1 MHIFEVFALCSSFC
15 SYSGKRK
22 RVVGK
27 RDGDRGSARAGERGE
42 DVCAIDERSH
52 GSRDRKLEEEE
63 GSLRG
68 KQ

>member
-1 MHIFEVFALCSSFC
+1 
-15 SYSGKRK
+15 
-22 RVVGK
+22 VVGK

>member
-1 MHIFEVFALCSSFC
+1 LLCAILFC